1 MSVRGMKRR
10 EFIAALGG
18 SAAWPVVARAE
29 ESALPVVGFLDW
41 GSQNNRVIAAFRRGL
56 AEAGYVDGQNVKVEF
71 RWAEGRYDLL
81 QALAADL
88 VRRQLV
94 AIVASG
100 STGTALAVRAVNS
113 TIPVIVVAGGDPVK
127 FGLAS
132 SWSRPDRN
140 VTGVTFVSTEL
151 AGKRLSLL
159 NQVAPQIKSVA
170 YLSGGPLSRRF
181 ENEASG
187 VAEAANAL
195 GWQLVTAEAKS
206 TDELDEA
213 FAKIGRSQA
222 ESLVVGV
229 VPHFTYNSGR
239 IVELARQSKIPTIYP
254 FRVYVERG
262 GLMSYAADYLIAL
275 RKVSTDYVGRIL
287 KGAKVAD
294 LPIQRPDK
302 FELVFNRKAA
312 KELNLDIPPTLLAL
326 ADEVVE

>member
-1 MSVRGMKRR
+1 
-10 EFIAALGG
+10 
-18 SAAWPVVARAE
+18 
-29 ESALPVVGFLDW
+29 
-41 GSQNNRVIAAFRRGL
+41 
-56 AEAGYVDGQNVKVEF
+56 
-71 RWAEGRYDLL
+71 
-81 QALAADL
+81 
-88 VRRQLV
+88 V

-100 STGTALAVRAVNS
+100 STGAALAVRAVNS

-127 FGLAS
+127 YGLAS

-213 FAKIGRSQA
+213 FAKIGRSRA

-229 VPHFTYNSGR
+229 VPLFSYNSGL
-239 IVELARQSKIPTIYP
+239 IVELAQQSKIPTIYP
-254 FRVYVERG
+254 FRIYVYRG

-287 KGAKVAD
+287 KGARSYSTA
-294 LPIQRPDK
+294 R
-302 FELVFNRKAA
+302 
-312 KELNLDIPPTLLAL
+312 
-326 ADEVVE
+326 